1 MVPVPPVRH
10 NFSDPDQTTAWESRL
25 GPTGA
30 VSAGRTHLRAQFF
43 AKLDL
48 NSIFGPKPAKN
59 RLCTAKKRLLTVDS
73 EALLVHAAQSW
84 ANLEV
89 HQSSEW
95 SETFSSPVIAH
106 ADPFLVSL
114 GFGAK
119 TVENGPYLEN

>member
-48 NSIFGPKPAKN
+48 NSIFGPKTGKN
-59 RLCTAKKRLLTVDS
+59 RLCTAKKRLLTADS
-73 EALLVHAAQSW
+73 EALLLHVAQSW
-84 ANLEV
+84 AKLKV
-89 HQSSEW
+89 HQSPEW
-95 SETFSSPVIAH
+95 SETFSSRAVAH
-106 ADPFLVSL
+106 ADPFLVSF
-114 GFGAK
+114 GFGSK
-119 TVENGPYLEN
+119 TARNGQ